1 MTCHS
6 HQLCCHAWPGVTVPA
21 PLWGEEVWDWCIIT
35 GTPVMLHLTR
45 RTTGVVQLCWWR
57 HSVAEMTESE
67 TSYKDLT
74 LTLTSAIPVV
84 RIRIQTQNDFP
95 TLPTH
100 CPTDSIIIMSAFLGH
115 TVQETER
122 RKINILINFPC
133 LLFVS
138 LYYFI
143 CFDLR
148 NVTALYNLA
157 RL

>member
-115 TVQETER
+115 TVQETEFSLLALCIIILFYLFWFTKR
-122 RKINILINFPC
+122 YCSLQFSKIIKEHIFG
-133 LLFVS
+133 FW
-138 LYYFI
+138 
-143 CFDLR
+143 
-148 NVTALYNLA
+148 
-157 RL
+157 